1 MRAGLDTFSD
11 KVAKDTAPASFA
23 NVSGGLVNF
32 TLESSWFGQT
42 DRLSRLR
49 KYEICADFC
58 VGLACDGLGAV
69 WLKGVFS
76 APSHGET
83 GFDGLSPLR
92 GSGLM
97 ENFPRAYARG

>member
-11 KVAKDTAPASFA
+11 KVAKDTAPASDA

-32 TLESSWFGQT
+32 TLESAWFGQT
-42 DRLSRLR
+42 DRLTRLR

-69 WLKGVFS
+69 G
-76 APSHGET
+76 
-83 GFDGLSPLR
+83 
-92 GSGLM
+92 
-97 ENFPRAYARG
+97 